1 MADMQNVLSTG
12 QDQLLQSRLD
22 RKQFVNLIDVV
33 VQRAEASDNAI
44 TTEMR
49 NAITAINQQLTVID
63 RKAEIF
69 DKPET
74 EALEAAFQTFLN
86 TAGVSSLLGAMS
98 VGINGTSYSVASV
111 IETLV
116 NADKIASR
124 EILALDADDL
134 PTSVKYVLHDGY
146 EVTVP
151 YTRVDDADTGKITI
165 TGSTTDW
172 RGLTAT
178 DTIEFN
184 KLTTERVVF
193 GAPYQDVRY
202 NLTKTTN
209 IMFDLTSM
217 LAEAAEIASAAP
229 DLDGDGVIG
238 TPV

>member
-22 RKQFVNLIDVV
+22 RKQFVSLVETV
-33 VQRAEASDNAI
+33 AQRALANDDAI

-49 NAITAINQQLTVID
+49 NALTLINQRLVVID
-63 RKAEIF
+63 RKAEVF

-98 VGINGTSYSVASV
+98 VGINGTNYSVASV

-116 NADKIASR
+116 SADKIVSR
-124 EILALDADDL
+124 EVLALDADEL
-134 PTSVKYVLHDGY
+134 PTSVKYTLHDGF
-146 EVTVP
+146 EVVVP
-151 YTRVDDADTGKITI
+151 YTRVDDEVTGKAIF
-165 TGSTTDW
+165 TGTTADW

-178 DTIEFN
+178 DVIEFN
-184 KLTTERVVF
+184 KLTTERVLF
-193 GAPYQDVRY
+193 GAPYADVRF

-209 IMFDLTSM
+209 IVFDLTSM
-217 LAEAAEIASAAP
+217 LAEATTIASAVP